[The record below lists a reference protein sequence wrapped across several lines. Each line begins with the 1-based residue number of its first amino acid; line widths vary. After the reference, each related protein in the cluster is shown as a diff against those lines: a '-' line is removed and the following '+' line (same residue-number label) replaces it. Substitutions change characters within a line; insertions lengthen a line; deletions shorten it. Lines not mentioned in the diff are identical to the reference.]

1 MSPNPVVSLQGV
13 TKSYGPKRGVM
24 DLDLDVGEGE
34 LLAVLGPNGAGKTTS
49 VEIMEGYRRPDRGT
63 VRVLGLDPVRDRR
76 RCIPQLGIMLQEG
89 GVYPSL
95 SVGEAVRL
103 FAAYFA
109 NPVPPGELLEL
120 VGLSDRVRSRYRTLS
135 GGERQRLSLA
145 LALVGRPRLLF
156 LDEPTA
162 GMDPRARLLT
172 WQAVR
177 EQRRRGV
184 TVLLTTHSMEEAE
197 RLADRVAIINQGR
210 LVALD
215 TPSALIGAG
224 GGGVVELETIEALS
238 PDGLARLS
246 ALASVERYREV
257 GPGRYLLRTASP
269 PQALAEIASL
279 LRDEGP
285 RVLRLQVGGGSLE
298 EVFLELTGGT
308 D

>member
-1 MSPNPVVSLQGV
+1 MSPSPVVSLRGV
-13 TKSYGPKRGVM
+13 TKSYGPNRGVM
-24 DLDLDVGEGE
+24 DLDLEVGEGE

-246 ALASVERYREV
+246 ALASVERSREV
-257 GPGRYLLRTASP
+257 APGRYLLRTATP
-269 PQALAEIASL
+269 PQALVEIASL

-285 RVLRLQVGGGSLE
+285 PVLRLQVGGGSLE

>member
-1 MSPNPVVSLQGV
+1 MVSLRGV
-13 TKSYGPKRGVM
+13 TKSYGPQRGVM
-24 DLDLDVGEGE
+24 DLDLEVAEGE

-95 SVGEAVRL
+95 AVGEAVRL

-109 NPVPPGELLEL
+109 NPVPPEELLQL
-120 VGLSDRVRSRYRTLS
+120 VGLSDRARFRYRTLS

-145 LALVGRPRLLF
+145 LALVGRPRVLF

-172 WQAVR
+172 WEAVR

-224 GGGVVELETIEALS
+224 GGGVVELETIEALT
-238 PDGLARLS
+238 PEGEARLL
-246 ALASVERYREV
+246 ALASVERSREV
-257 GPGRYLLRTASP
+257 APGRYLVRTASP
-269 PQALAEIASL
+269 PQALVEIASL

-285 RVLRLQVGGGSLE
+285 PVLRLQVGGGSLE
-298 EVFLELTGGT
+298 EVFLELTGGSE
-308 D
+308 

>member
-1 MSPNPVVSLQGV
+1 MTPSSVVSLRGV
-13 TKSYGPKRGVM
+13 TKTYGPQRGVM
-24 DLDLDVGEGE
+24 DLDLEVREGE
-34 LLAVLGPNGAGKTTS
+34 LLAVLGPNGAGKTTT
-49 VEIMEGYRRPDRGT
+49 VEIMEGYRHPDRGT

-76 RCIPQLGIMLQEG
+76 LCVSQLGIMLQEG

-103 FAAYFA
+103 FASYFA

-120 VGLSDRVRSRYRTLS
+120 VGLSERARSRYRTLS

-162 GMDPRARLLT
+162 GMDPRARLVT
-172 WQAVR
+172 WEAVR
-177 EQRRRGV
+177 EQRGRGV

-215 TPSALIGAG
+215 TPAALIGAG
-224 GGGVVELETIEALS
+224 GVGVVELETIERLTPA
-238 PDGLARLS
+238 GLAKLS
-246 ALASVERYREV
+246 ALPSVERSRELA
-257 GPGRYLLRTASP
+257 PGRYLLRTTSATE
-269 PQALAEIASL
+269 ALVEVAAL

-285 RVLRLQVGGGSLE
+285 QVLRLQVGGGSLE
-298 EVFLELTGGT
+298 EVFLELTGGAE
-308 D
+308 

>member
-1 MSPNPVVSLQGV
+1 
-13 TKSYGPKRGVM
+13 M
-24 DLDLDVGEGE
+24 DLDLEVAEGE
-34 LLAVLGPNGAGKTTS
+34 LLAVLGPNGAGKTTT

-76 RCIPQLGIMLQEG
+76 RCVLQLGIMLQEG

-103 FAAYFA
+103 FASYFA

-120 VGLSDRVRSRYRTLS
+120 VGLSERARSRYRTLS

-162 GMDPRARLLT
+162 GMDPRARLVT
-172 WQAVR
+172 WEAVR
-177 EQRRRGV
+177 EQRSQGV

-215 TPSALIGAG
+215 TPTALIGAG
-224 GGGVVELETIEALS
+224 GGGVVELETIERLTPA
-238 PDGLARLS
+238 GLAKLS
-246 ALASVERYREV
+246 ALASVERSRELA
-257 GPGRYLLRTASP
+257 PGRYLLRTNSP
-269 PQALAEIASL
+269 AEALVEVAAL

-285 RVLRLQVGGGSLE
+285 QVLRLQVGGGSLE
-298 EVFLELTGGT
+298 EVFLELTGGAE
-308 D
+308 

>member
-1 MSPNPVVSLQGV
+1 MSPNPVVSLRGV
-13 TKSYGPKRGVM
+13 TKSYGPNRGVM
-24 DLDLDVGEGE
+24 DLDLEVGEGE

-120 VGLSDRVRSRYRTLS
+120 VELSDRVRSRYRTLS

-172 WQAVR
+172 WEAVR

-224 GGGVVELETIEALS
+224 GGGVVELETIEALTVE
-238 PDGLARLS
+238 GQARLS
-246 ALASVERYREV
+246 ALASVERSREV
-257 GPGRYLLRTASP
+257 APGHYLLRTASP
-269 PQALAEIASL
+269 PQALVEVASL

-285 RVLRLQVGGGSLE
+285 QVLRLQVGGGSLE

>member
-103 FAAYFA
+103 FAAYFR

-120 VGLSDRVRSRYRTLS
+120 VGLSDRERSRYRTLS

-172 WQAVR
+172 WEAVR

-269 PQALAEIASL
+269 PQALVEIASL

>member
-1 MSPNPVVSLQGV
+1 MTPTSAVTLRGV
-13 TKSYGPKRGVM
+13 TKSYGPRRGVL
-24 DLDLDVGEGE
+24 DLDLEVAEGE
-34 LLAVLGPNGAGKTTS
+34 LLAVLGPNGAGKTTT
-49 VEIMEGYRRPDRGT
+49 VEMMEGYRRPDRGT

-76 RCIPQLGIMLQEG
+76 RCVPQLGIMLQEG

-109 NPVPPGELLEL
+109 NPVPQGELLEM

-135 GGERQRLSLA
+135 GGEQQRLSLA

-162 GMDPRARLLT
+162 GMDPRARLVT
-172 WQAVR
+172 WEAVR

-197 RLADRVAIINQGR
+197 RLADRVAIIDQGR

-215 TPSALIGAG
+215 TPAALIGAG
-224 GGGVVELETIEALS
+224 GGGVVELETVEALT
-238 PDGLARLS
+238 PEGQAKLS
-246 ALASVERYREV
+246 ALASVERAQEV
-257 GPGRYLLRTASP
+257 APARYLLRTASP
-269 PQALAEIASL
+269 PQALVEVAAL

-285 RVLRLQVGGGSLE
+285 QVLRLKVGGGSLE
-298 EVFLELTGGT
+298 EVFLKLTGDT
-308 D
+308 H

>member
-1 MSPNPVVSLQGV
+1 VTPTPVVSLRGV
-13 TKSYGPKRGVM
+13 TKSYGPGRGVT
-24 DLDLDVGEGE
+24 DLDLEVREGE
-34 LLAVLGPNGAGKTTS
+34 LLAVLGPNGAGKTTT
-49 VEIMEGYRRPDRGT
+49 VEIMEGYRHPDRGT

-76 RCIPQLGIMLQEG
+76 RCVLQLGIMLQEG

-103 FAAYFA
+103 FASYFA
-109 NPVPPGELLEL
+109 NPVPPGELLER
-120 VGLSDRVRSRYRTLS
+120 VGLSERARSRYRTLS

-162 GMDPRARLLT
+162 GMDPRARLVT
-172 WQAVR
+172 WEAVR
-177 EQRRRGV
+177 EQRSRGV

-215 TPSALIGAG
+215 TPTALIGAG
-224 GGGVVELETIEALS
+224 GGGVVELETIERLTPA
-238 PDGLARLS
+238 GLAKLS
-246 ALASVERYREV
+246 ALPSVERSRELA
-257 GPGRYLLRTASP
+257 PGRYLLRTTSP
-269 PQALAEIASL
+269 PQALVEVAAL

-285 RVLRLQVGGGSLE
+285 QVLRLQVGGGSLE
-298 EVFLELTGGT
+298 EVFLELTGGAE
-308 D
+308 

>member
-1 MSPNPVVSLQGV
+1 MSPNPVVSLRGV

-24 DLDLDVGEGE
+24 DLDLEVGEGE

-49 VEIMEGYRRPDRGT
+49 VEIMEGYRRPDWGT

-103 FAAYFA
+103 FAAYFR

-162 GMDPRARLLT
+162 GMDPRARLVT
-172 WQAVR
+172 WEAVR

-238 PDGLARLS
+238 PEGQARLS
-246 ALASVERYREV
+246 ALASVERSREV
-257 GPGRYLLRTASP
+257 APGRYLLRTASP
-269 PQALAEIASL
+269 PQALVEVASL

-285 RVLRLQVGGGSLE
+285 QVLRLQVGGGSLE

>member
-1 MSPNPVVSLQGV
+1 MVSLRGV
-13 TKSYGPKRGVM
+13 TKSYGPQRGVM
-24 DLDLDVGEGE
+24 DLDLEVAEGE

-95 SVGEAVRL
+95 AVGEAVRL

-109 NPVPPGELLEL
+109 NPVPPEELLQL
-120 VGLSDRVRSRYRTLS
+120 VGLSDRARSRYRTLS
-135 GGERQRLSLA
+135 DGERQRLSLA
-145 LALVGRPRLLF
+145 LALVGRPRVLF

-172 WQAVR
+172 WEAVR

-224 GGGVVELETIEALS
+224 GGGVVELETIEALT
-238 PDGLARLS
+238 PEGEARLL
-246 ALASVERYREV
+246 ALASVERSREV
-257 GPGRYLLRTASP
+257 APGRYLVRTASP
-269 PQALAEIASL
+269 PQALVEISSL

-285 RVLRLQVGGGSLE
+285 PVLRLQVGGGSLE
-298 EVFLELTGGT
+298 EVFLELTGGSE
-308 D
+308 

>member
-13 TKSYGPKRGVM
+13 TKSYGPKRGVL
-24 DLDLDVGEGE
+24 DLDLEVGEGE

-103 FAAYFA
+103 FAAYFR

-120 VGLSDRVRSRYRTLS
+120 VGLSDRERSRYRTLS

-172 WQAVR
+172 WEAVR

>member
-1 MSPNPVVSLQGV
+1 VTPTPVVSLRGV
-13 TKSYGPKRGVM
+13 TKSYGPGRGVM
-24 DLDLDVGEGE
+24 DLDLEVAEGE
-34 LLAVLGPNGAGKTTS
+34 LLAVLGPNGAGKTTT

-63 VRVLGLDPVRDRR
+63 VRVLGLDPARDRR
-76 RCIPQLGIMLQEG
+76 RCVLQLGIMLQEG

-103 FAAYFA
+103 FASYFA

-120 VGLSDRVRSRYRTLS
+120 VGLSERARSRYRTLS

-162 GMDPRARLLT
+162 GMDPRARLVT
-172 WQAVR
+172 WEAVR
-177 EQRRRGV
+177 EQRSRGV

-215 TPSALIGAG
+215 TPAALIGAG
-224 GGGVVELETIEALS
+224 GGGVVELETTERLTPA
-238 PDGLARLS
+238 GLAKLS
-246 ALASVERYREV
+246 ALPSVERSREAA
-257 GPGRYLLRTASP
+257 PGRYLLRTTSP
-269 PQALAEIASL
+269 PQALAEVVAL

-285 RVLRLQVGGGSLE
+285 QVLRLQVGGGSLE
-298 EVFLELTGGT
+298 EVFLELTGGAE
-308 D
+308 

>member
-1 MSPNPVVSLQGV
+1 MSLRGV
-13 TKSYGPKRGVM
+13 TKAYGPQRGVM
-24 DLDLDVGEGE
+24 DLDLEVAEGE

-76 RCIPQLGIMLQEG
+76 RCLPQLGIMLQEG

-109 NPVPPGELLEL
+109 NPVPPSELLQL

-172 WQAVR
+172 WEAVR

-197 RLADRVAIINQGR
+197 RLADRVAILNRGR

-215 TPSALIGAG
+215 TPAALIGAG
-224 GGGVVELETIEALS
+224 GGGVVELETVEALT
-238 PDGLARLS
+238 PEGEARLL
-246 ALASVERYREV
+246 ALASVERSRAV
-257 GPGRYLLRTASP
+257 APGRYLVRTANP
-269 PQALAEIASL
+269 PQALVEIAAL

-285 RVLRLQVGGGSLE
+285 PVHRLQVGGGSLE
-298 EVFLELTGGT
+298 EVFLELTGGRE
-308 D
+308 

>member
-1 MSPNPVVSLQGV
+1 
-13 TKSYGPKRGVM
+13 M
-24 DLDLDVGEGE
+24 DLDLEVREGE
-34 LLAVLGPNGAGKTTS
+34 LLAVLGPNGAGKTTT
-49 VEIMEGYRRPDRGT
+49 VEIMEGYRHPDRGT

-76 RCIPQLGIMLQEG
+76 RCVSQLGIMLQEG

-103 FAAYFA
+103 FASYFA

-120 VGLSDRVRSRYRTLS
+120 VGLSERARSRYRTLS

-162 GMDPRARLLT
+162 GMDPRARLVT
-172 WQAVR
+172 WEAVR
-177 EQRRRGV
+177 EQRGRGV

-215 TPSALIGAG
+215 TPAALIGAG
-224 GGGVVELETIEALS
+224 GGGVVELETIERLTPA
-238 PDGLARLS
+238 GLAKLS
-246 ALASVERYREV
+246 ALPSVERSRELA
-257 GPGRYLLRTASP
+257 PGRYLLRTTSAP
-269 PQALAEIASL
+269 EALVEVAAL

-285 RVLRLQVGGGSLE
+285 QVLRLQVGGGSLE
-298 EVFLELTGGT
+298 EVFLELTGGAE
-308 D
+308 

>member
-24 DLDLDVGEGE
+24 DLDLEVGEGE

-103 FAAYFA
+103 FAAYFR

-120 VGLSDRVRSRYRTLS
+120 VGLSDRERSRYRTLS

-162 GMDPRARLLT
+162 GMDPRARLVT
-172 WQAVR
+172 WEAVR

-210 LVALD
+210 LVDLD
-215 TPSALIGAG
+215 TPSALTGAG

-238 PDGLARLS
+238 AEGRARLS
-246 ALASVERYREV
+246 ALASVERSREV
-257 GPGRYLLRTASP
+257 APGRYLLRTATP
-269 PQALAEIASL
+269 PQALVEIASL

-285 RVLRLQVGGGSLE
+285 PVLRLQVGGGSLE

>member
-13 TKSYGPKRGVM
+13 TKSYGPKRGVL
-24 DLDLDVGEGE
+24 DLDLEVGEGE

-103 FAAYFA
+103 FAAYFR

-120 VGLSDRVRSRYRTLS
+120 VGLSDRERSRYRTLS

-172 WQAVR
+172 WEAVR
-177 EQRRRGV
+177 EQRLRGV

-246 ALASVERYREV
+246 ALASVERSREV

>member
-1 MSPNPVVSLQGV
+1 VSPNPVVSLQGV
-13 TKSYGPKRGVM
+13 TKSYGPKRGVL
-24 DLDLDVGEGE
+24 DLDLEVGEGE

-103 FAAYFA
+103 FAAYFR

-120 VGLSDRVRSRYRTLS
+120 VGLSDRERSRYRTLS

-172 WQAVR
+172 WEAVR

-238 PDGLARLS
+238 AEGRARLS
-246 ALASVERYREV
+246 ALASVERSREV
-257 GPGRYLLRTASP
+257 APGRYLLRTATP
-269 PQALAEIASL
+269 PQALVEIASL

-285 RVLRLQVGGGSLE
+285 QVLRLQVGGGSLE

>member
-1 MSPNPVVSLQGV
+1 
-13 TKSYGPKRGVM
+13 M
-24 DLDLDVGEGE
+24 DLDLEVAEGE

-49 VEIMEGYRRPDRGT
+49 LEIMEGYRRPDRGT

-95 SVGEAVRL
+95 AVGEAVRL

-109 NPVPPGELLEL
+109 NPVPPEELLQL
-120 VGLSDRVRSRYRTLS
+120 VGLSDRARSRYRTLS

-145 LALVGRPRLLF
+145 LALVGRPRVLF

-172 WQAVR
+172 WEAVR

-224 GGGVVELETIEALS
+224 GGGVVELETIEALT
-238 PDGLARLS
+238 PEGEARLL
-246 ALASVERYREV
+246 ALASVERSREV
-257 GPGRYLLRTASP
+257 APGRYLVRTASP
-269 PQALAEIASL
+269 PQALVEIASL

-285 RVLRLQVGGGSLE
+285 PVLRLQVGGGSLE
-298 EVFLELTGGT
+298 EVFLELTGGSE
-308 D
+308 

>member
-1 MSPNPVVSLQGV
+1 MVSLRGV
-13 TKSYGPKRGVM
+13 TKSYGPQRGVM
-24 DLDLDVGEGE
+24 DLDLEVAEGE

-63 VRVLGLDPVRDRR
+63 VRVLGLDPVRDHR

-95 SVGEAVRL
+95 AVGEAVRL

-109 NPVPPGELLEL
+109 NPVPPEELLQL
-120 VGLSDRVRSRYRTLS
+120 VGLSDRARSRYRTLS

-145 LALVGRPRLLF
+145 LALVGRPRVLF

-172 WQAVR
+172 WEAVR

-224 GGGVVELETIEALS
+224 GGGVVELETIEALT
-238 PDGLARLS
+238 PEGEARLL
-246 ALASVERYREV
+246 ALASVERSREV
-257 GPGRYLLRTASP
+257 APGRYLVRTASP
-269 PQALAEIASL
+269 PQALVEIASL

-285 RVLRLQVGGGSLE
+285 PVLRLQVGGGSLE
-298 EVFLELTGGT
+298 EVFLELTGGSE
-308 D
+308 

>member
-1 MSPNPVVSLQGV
+1 MSLRGV
-13 TKSYGPKRGVM
+13 TKAYGPQRGVM
-24 DLDLDVGEGE
+24 DLDLEVAEGE

-76 RCIPQLGIMLQEG
+76 RCLPQLGIMLQEG

-109 NPVPPGELLEL
+109 NPVPPSELLQL

-172 WQAVR
+172 WEAVR

-197 RLADRVAIINQGR
+197 RLADRVAILNRGR

-215 TPSALIGAG
+215 TPAALIGAG
-224 GGGVVELETIEALS
+224 GGGVVELETVEALT
-238 PDGLARLS
+238 PEGEARLL
-246 ALASVERYREV
+246 ALASVERSRAV
-257 GPGRYLLRTASP
+257 APGRYLVRTASP
-269 PQALAEIASL
+269 PQALVEIAAL

-285 RVLRLQVGGGSLE
+285 PVQRLQVGGGSLE
-298 EVFLELTGGT
+298 EVFLELTGGRE
-308 D
+308 